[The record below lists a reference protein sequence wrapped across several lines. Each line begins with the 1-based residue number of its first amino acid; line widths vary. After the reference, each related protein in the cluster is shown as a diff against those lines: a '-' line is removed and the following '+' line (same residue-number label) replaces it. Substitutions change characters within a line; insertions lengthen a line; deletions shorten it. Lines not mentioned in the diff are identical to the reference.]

1 MNKVSYILAAIND
14 TQAIIRA
21 TDTKAA
27 ALLAALIIPISSI
40 EKIFSYFVK
49 LSSCQ
54 LTLFLGSLF
63 TLFWLLAFYTVIK
76 AISSIDNPS
85 QHINDCDDAKGSFHL
100 GGLFELGERDI
111 FINSNKVKSTKNL
124 NIVIA
129 DYPSEINDIAKELSF
144 EHMKL
149 VYIRDIKTHRLLAS
163 IKFSILALLVGL
175 VAFLVVT
182 FFQNQ

>member
-1 MNKVSYILAAIND
+1 MNKASYILAAIND
-14 TQAIIRA
+14 SQAIIRA

-40 EKIFSYFVK
+40 DKIFSYFVK
-49 LSSCQ
+49 LSSCS

-85 QHINDCDDAKGSFHL
+85 QHINDSDSAKGSFHL
-100 GGLFELGERDI
+100 GGLFKLGERDL
-111 FINSNKVKSTKNL
+111 FTNSNKLTSTKNL
-124 NIVIA
+124 NIVMD
-129 DYPSEINDIAKELSF
+129 DYPSDIVSIVKELSF

-149 VYIRDIKTHRLLAS
+149 VYIREIKTHRLLAS

-175 VAFLVVT
+175 FVFLVVT
-182 FFQNQ
+182 FFQNK